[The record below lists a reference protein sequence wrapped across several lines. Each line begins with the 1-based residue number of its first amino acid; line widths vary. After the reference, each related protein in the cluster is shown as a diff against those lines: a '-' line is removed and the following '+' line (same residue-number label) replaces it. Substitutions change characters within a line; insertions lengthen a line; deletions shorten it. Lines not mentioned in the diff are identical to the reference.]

1 MKNILKKIEVSTM
14 PQDIEQCDLEM
25 KEVEID
31 GKRFLEFNINGIIP
45 IDGTIWRVVS
55 DLEQLA
61 FEELFYT
68 E

>member
-1 MKNILKKIEVSTM
+1 
-14 PQDIEQCDLEM
+14 M

-31 GKRFLEFNINGIIP
+31 GERFLEFNINGIIP

-61 FEELFYT
+61 FEELFYP